1 MKYQEFRNI
10 IKRPFFRKTDVDF
23 KMANVSSVQ
32 LSRWMNLGYIDQVKR
47 GLYVFSD
54 KKDTIDPL
62 DISFL
67 LYEPSYVSM
76 ESALSFYGL
85 IPELVPTTTAVSAKT
100 TRTFENQ
107 YGTFSY
113 PHVKPELFFGYIPHE
128 TPIGKY
134 LLAEPEKAVLDY
146 VYFNR
151 TRLTSV
157 NDINELRINIEEFRK
172 IINIAKLKKY
182 LKEYNS
188 KKMEKIINL
197 VLAHADL

>member
-1 MKYQEFRNI
+1 
-10 IKRPFFRKTDVDF
+10 
-23 KMANVSSVQ
+23 MANVSSVQ

-113 PHVKPELFFGYIPHE
+113 RHVKPELFFGYIPHE